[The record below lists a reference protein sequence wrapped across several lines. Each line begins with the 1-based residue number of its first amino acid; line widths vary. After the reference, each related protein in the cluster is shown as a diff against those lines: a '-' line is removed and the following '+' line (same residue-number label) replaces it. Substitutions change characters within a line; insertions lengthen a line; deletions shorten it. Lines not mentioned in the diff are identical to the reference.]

1 MAEANHSLS
10 QLLFTEN
17 SPAMVKRKPKI
28 IRKPVAPPVN
38 EWQAATPAA
47 FFFSKLSN
55 EMEKRIDSRICRSFD
70 GWPNFS
76 SPAIGPQRRRVCPR
90 VQ

>member
-55 EMEKRIDSRICRSFD
+55 EMEKRIESRIRKSFN
-70 GWPNFS
+70 GLTNLI
-76 SPAIGPQRRRVCPR
+76 SPTGCPRQRRLCPR